1 MLVSREAA
9 EQPIQRTCRK
19 RPRGLVPS
27 VQQAPPTDQASDG
40 EDKQFFS
47 SEQTV
52 CSGVSS
58 RGGDLDFAEH
68 PEIASNK
75 KTISSEES
83 TDEEQGNE
91 RGADREEHSQGKQE
105 IPWSPSSWRSFP
117 AAQNPFAAVPEDT
130 MVSVQQRLRRLP
142 PLVSA
147 EEVESLLSH
156 LKDVY
161 ARKRFVLQGGD
172 CAEVFGDCRSCVLTG
187 KVRLLLQ
194 MSVVLQQATGCKVV
208 RIGRMAG
215 QYGKPRSLS
224 HEVVDGRTV
233 MTYRGDSVNGMDP
246 SERDPQPERLLQAY
260 FHSAATL
267 NFVRSLLSPNSSFLR
282 APAGSGEAEDSLWEL
297 SEQVASRR
305 RQQFQSLLSVLKV
318 SDRSASESASSVV
331 SASASSPS
339 SSSSPP
345 SSQLPSP
352 APESACPCP
361 APPSSY
367 PTFLSLLE
375 SSDTNSLGC
384 FSSHEAF
391 LLPYEEAMT
400 REYNGKFYDT
410 SGHFLWVGDRT
421 RQLDHAH
428 IQFCQGIRNPI
439 GVKVGPTAKPEEIVE
454 ICRTLNPDNI
464 PGKVV
469 LITRLGAARA
479 SRLLPPVIKAT
490 QAAGVRAVWLCDPM
504 HGNTQV
510 TPEGKKRRCFTDM
523 LKEVLVTFDTH
534 LQCQSHLG
542 GVHLELT
549 GEHVFECIEGSESHG
564 GAGEETFEA
573 FCDPRLNYTQALEMA
588 FEFAQHIQS
597 KSSQTEDLDRSARV
611 GRDAN

>member
-1 MLVSREAA
+1 MLLSREAA
-9 EQPIQRTCRK
+9 EQPIQGSCRK

-27 VQQAPPTDQASDG
+27 GRQAPPTEQASDG
-40 EDKQFFS
+40 EAKQFFS

-58 RGGDLDFAEH
+58 RGGDSDCTGH
-68 PEIASNK
+68 PEIPSNK
-75 KTISSEES
+75 QRISSEES
-83 TDEEQGNE
+83 TDEEQGSE
-91 RGADREEHSQGKQE
+91 RCAGREKHSQAKHGVL
-105 IPWSPSSWRSFP
+105 WSPSSWRSFP
-117 AAQNPFAAVPEDT
+117 AAQNPFAAVPADT
-130 MVSVQQRLRRLP
+130 VVSVQQRLRRLP

-147 EEVESLLSH
+147 EEVESLLSQ
-156 LKDVY
+156 LEDVY

-172 CAEVFGDCRSCVLTG
+172 CAEVFGDCRSCVLAG

-194 MSVVLQQATGCKVV
+194 MSVILQQATGCKVV

-246 SERDPQPERLLQAY
+246 SDRDPQPERLLQAY

-267 NFVRSLLSPNSSFLR
+267 NFVRSLLSRNSSFLR
-282 APAGSGEAEDSLWEL
+282 APARSGEAEDSVWEL
-297 SEQVASRR
+297 SGQVASRR
-305 RQQFQSLLSVLKV
+305 RQQFQSLLSAITV
-318 SDRSASESASSVV
+318 SERNVSESASSGV

-345 SSQLPSP
+345 SSDPPFP
-352 APESACPCP
+352 ASLSSCPP
-361 APPSSY
+361 L
-367 PTFLSLLE
+367 LSLLE
-375 SSDTNSLGC
+375 SSDTDSLGC

-439 GVKVGPTAKPEEIVE
+439 GVKVGPTAKPEEVVE
-454 ICRTLNPDNI
+454 IFRTLNPENI

-479 SRLLPPVIKAT
+479 SRLLPPLIKAT
-490 QAAGVRAVWLCDPM
+490 QAAGLRAVWLCDPM

-523 LKEVLVTFDTH
+523 LKEVLVTFDIH

-549 GEHVFECIEGSESHG
+549 GEHVFECIEGSASHG

-588 FEFAQHIQS
+588 FEFARHIQS
-597 KSSQTEDLDRSARV
+597 KSRQTEDLDRSARV